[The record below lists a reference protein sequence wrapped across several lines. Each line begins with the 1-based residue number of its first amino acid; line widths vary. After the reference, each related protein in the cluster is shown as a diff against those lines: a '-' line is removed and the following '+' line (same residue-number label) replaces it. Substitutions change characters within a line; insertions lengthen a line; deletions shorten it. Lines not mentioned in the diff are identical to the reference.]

1 MNFTNKNTS
10 LGRRAFTLI
19 ELLVVIAI
27 IGILASMLLP
37 TLAGGL
43 RKAKR
48 IKCVANLKQIGA
60 GMIMFAQ
67 DNDDRLPW
75 QLTPSGQAEHFAAN
89 FAMDPGSVFGCRG
102 LKRNIVTPK
111 ILWSPCDA
119 ERQAAQEYA
128 ILDWDKYNTRE
139 GRPIPN
145 KAISYVF
152 CEGGD
157 TGRPMSVLALT
168 RNLSHDNLTAARWV
182 GADERVDKQG
192 NPPKNA
198 MTGLFESQ
206 GQMALADGSAKL
218 SQDSDLSSA
227 GMIVKPHILSRGGVT
242 LGNASTRILTGQG
255 GAIQTTRVLSGLNAT
270 LATAT
275 QQNKIVYLLFTGSDW
290 CPPCI
295 SLELKVL
302 QSPQWQNLT
311 QNSVLTYTCDFPVKK
326 QLSPQTV
333 QENNRLA
340 KSFNVTSY
348 PTQIILSP
356 TGKVL
361 DRRQGY
367 SAGPVTPYVNWVNS
381 FVIPTQGQPVQ

>member
-10 LGRRAFTLI
+10 LGKRAFTLI

-75 QLTPSGQAEHFAAN
+75 QLTPSGQAEHFAAHY
-89 FAMDPGSVFGCRG
+89 AVDPGSVFGCRG

-128 ILDWDKYNTRE
+128 ILDWDKYKTRE

-198 MTGLFESQ
+198 GAAF
-206 GQMALADGSAKL
+206 LAYCGK
-218 SQDSDLSSA
+218 QDSL
-227 GMIVKPHILSRGGVT
+227 R
-242 LGNASTRILTGQG
+242 
-255 GAIQTTRVLSGLNAT
+255 
-270 LATAT
+270 
-275 QQNKIVYLLFTGSDW
+275 
-290 CPPCI
+290 
-295 SLELKVL
+295 
-302 QSPQWQNLT
+302 
-311 QNSVLTYTCDFPVKK
+311 
-326 QLSPQTV
+326 
-333 QENNRLA
+333 
-340 KSFNVTSY
+340 
-348 PTQIILSP
+348 
-356 TGKVL
+356 
-361 DRRQGY
+361 
-367 SAGPVTPYVNWVNS
+367 
-381 FVIPTQGQPVQ
+381 